1 MDIYS
6 LLDLAKSLIPESEFE
21 FLDKLKKEIEKR
33 KSKINSRKISKK
45 LKILEKLLD
54 RQDFLKRFH
63 GNILP
68 RLYPPVLYLV
78 QFILIS

>member
-54 RQDFLKRFH
+54 RQDF
-63 GNILP
+63 
-68 RLYPPVLYLV
+68 
-78 QFILIS
+78 